1 MFPFEPSFIGIALLV
16 AITTIIILYV
26 TLLLRLKP
34 PTETTIKRPPK
45 KEPSTKEPVK
55 PPATQPELS
64 IEEQK
69 SPKRPTVPGKTS
81 KSAILVEISET
92 PEKPSEHIE
101 APESTEETPASARPP
116 ECPHYFGYLKKLPK
130 NAQIPDECLG
140 CPRLVECI
148 HSTPMLEQS

>member
-16 AITTIIILYV
+16 AITVIIILYV

-55 PPATQPELS
+55 PLATQPELS
-64 IEEQK
+64 VEEQK
-69 SPKRPTVPGKTS
+69 SPKRPTVPGKT